1 MLSSQASL
9 LSQHASEAT
18 EQTILI
24 VEDDQD
30 IGVMVA
36 TLLELE
42 TPYQTRLAQD
52 GQEALTIARDTPPS
66 LLVLDYQLPG
76 INGVQLY
83 DHLRTLPGLE
93 HVPAVLMSANLPVE
107 EMKKRKMV
115 GLCKPFDVNELIETV
130 RQSFL

>member
-1 MLSSQASL
+1 MLLSQTSL
-9 LSQHASEAT
+9 LSQYTSEAAD
-18 EQTILI
+18 QTILI

-52 GQEALTIARDTPPS
+52 GQEALTLARDTPPS

-83 DHLRTLPGLE
+83 DRLRTLPGLE

-107 EMKKRKMV
+107 EMKKRQMV

-130 RQSFL
+130 KHSVL

>member
-52 GQEALTIARDTPPS
+52 GQEALTLARDTPPS

-83 DHLRTLPGLE
+83 DRLRTLPGLE

-107 EMKKRKMV
+107 EMKKRHMV

-130 RQSFL
+130 KHSL